1 MGLGFAFRIENT
13 SYDETS
19 TKGITMQ
26 HTYSLY
32 GSPLRLVLEEK
43 VADGYNRVHLGFIE
57 AQKKFKEE
65 YGTPWNAELPIEI
78 DASPEDLKAYDDIAK
93 LLNLL
98 IEINGGSLD
107 LSEEQCPTVTLDR
120 I

>member
-1 MGLGFAFRIENT
+1 MGY
-13 SYDETS
+13 SETP

-32 GSPLRLVLEEK
+32 GSPLHLILEEK

-57 AQKKFKEE
+57 AQKNFKEE
-65 YGTPWNAELPIEI
+65 YGIQWTPDLPIEI
-78 DASPEDLKAYDDIAK
+78 KASAEDLKAYDDIAK

-107 LSEEQCPTVTLDR
+107 ISEEQCITATLDR

>member
-1 MGLGFAFRIENT
+1 MKYMPYN
-13 SYDETS
+13 ETP

-32 GSPLRLVLEEK
+32 GSPLHLILEEK

-57 AQKKFKEE
+57 AQKKFKED
-65 YGTPWNAELPIEI
+65 YGIQWTPELPIEI
-78 DASPEDLKAYDDIAK
+78 NASPEDLKAYDDIAK

-107 LSEEQCPTVTLDR
+107 INEDQCITATLDR
-120 I
+120 V